1 MSLVVFGQW
10 DHVDHV
16 DHNQTWQNTALSFRN
31 PPELDI
37 KVLLLKMPYYRF
49 IEHGKGEFVPGRM
62 LNTLLTSYHIVG
74 KGVHFTEG
82 EVLST
87 VLLRIELCELP

>member
-10 DHVDHV
+10 DHVDH
-16 DHNQTWQNTALSFRN
+16 NQTWQDIALSFHN
-31 PPELDI
+31 PLELDI
-37 KVLLLKMPYYRF
+37 KVLLLKMPYHRF
-49 IEHGKGEFVPGRM
+49 IEHGKGEFESGWT

-74 KGVHFTEG
+74 KVVHFTEG